1 MNKSVAVFNLK
12 LPDDLLHYICEFIY
26 YTYDDCIKHQREK
39 KQKVNNIIH
48 NDAEFAINEYMLSFN
63 KAFSIHKYKIQMQ
76 MLICKT
82 CNNYKLVGFGCIH
95 KNSMCFCNND
105 EDIVYRQID
114 KNTYESWFV

>member
-1 MNKSVAVFNLK
+1 MNKSIAVFNLK

-63 KAFSIHKYKIQMQ
+63 KAFSIETDAHLGIDTHISS
-76 MLICKT
+76 LFI
-82 CNNYKLVGFGCIH
+82 NNPITFYF
-95 KNSMCFCNND
+95 
-105 EDIVYRQID
+105 Y
-114 KNTYESWFV
+114 